1 MNDLDARLERL
12 AAEATKHA
20 RAPDVAVIMRRG
32 RRRRALS
39 GPVLAGT
46 VALVVVLAAVVA
58 LAAVRGQDRAPV
70 APLPTTSPTT
80 APTSTTVSADRWKT
94 YTDAAHNLRFRYPPD
109 WVVRRRHQ
117 EGMVTLAPREHAR
130 RMLAWPPPFAVTVG
144 AGGGYYVG
152 EAPEPGM
159 TQGRLPGGQAYLR
172 WETEVDPN
180 APPPGV
186 TRSTAPGA
194 AGRARVVGYSIDWG
208 RDCKGVKHYR
218 CGPHGVHVD
227 IHADDRALWDRY
239 IAVAEGIVHSA
250 RPVTPTRPSHGDR
263 SLPPCRADQW
273 RLIWPG
279 EHGFSGA
286 QRFFLSGGVQYL
298 GGPRCHLRAR
308 LELLIERGGRRLPLP
323 GNPSARTVEG
333 DLPEDGITKDS
344 GSWVMRGGPLFW
356 SWSWQEWCNKGM
368 DDTTLRLSAPNGRR
382 LRIDGP
388 QPIRPSP
395 DFPSCQDHGQPSRLA
410 PWPS

>member
-1 MNDLDARLERL
+1 MNGLDDRLQRL

-20 RAPDVAVIMRRG
+20 VAPDVEVIMRRG

-46 VALVVVLAAVVA
+46 VALAVVLVAVVA
-58 LAAVRGQDRAPV
+58 VAAVRGRTDRPPV
-70 APLPTTSPTT
+70 GPAPTT
-80 APTSTTVSADRWKT
+80 APPSTTIPADRWKT
-94 YTDAAHNLRFRYPPD
+94 YTDAAHNLRLRYPPD

-117 EGMVTLAPREHAR
+117 EGMVTLAPAEQAR
-130 RMLAWPPPFAVTVG
+130 RMLAWPPTFAVTVG
-144 AGGGYYVG
+144 AGGGYYIG

-159 TQGRLPGGQAYLR
+159 TRGRLPGGQAYLR
-172 WETEVDPN
+172 WESEVDPS
-180 APPPGV
+180 ARPGA
-186 TRSTAPGA
+186 TASTAPSA

-208 RDCKGVKHYR
+208 RDCKGVKPYR
-218 CGPHGVHVD
+218 CGPHGVHVT
-227 IHADDRALWDRY
+227 IHANDSALWNRY

-250 RPVTPTRPSHGDR
+250 RPVTPTRPSSGDR
-263 SLPPCRADQW
+263 SLPPCRPDQW
-273 RLIWPG
+273 RVVWPG

-298 GGPRCHLRAR
+298 GGSRCHLRAR
-308 LELLIERGGRRLPLP
+308 LELLIERDGRRLPLV

-333 DLPEDGITKDS
+333 DLPQDGMTKDG

-356 SWSWQEWCNKGM
+356 SWYWQEWCNKGL
-368 DDTTLRLSAPNGRR
+368 DGTTLRLSAPNGQR

-388 QPIRPSP
+388 QPIKASP
-395 DFPSCQDHGQPSRLA
+395 DFPSCQDRGQPSRLA
-410 PWPS
+410 PWP